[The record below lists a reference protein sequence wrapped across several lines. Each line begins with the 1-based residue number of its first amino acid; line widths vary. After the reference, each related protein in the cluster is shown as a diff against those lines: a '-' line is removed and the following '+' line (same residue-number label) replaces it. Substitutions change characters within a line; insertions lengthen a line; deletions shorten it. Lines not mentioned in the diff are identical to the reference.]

1 MVKVKVFNCN
11 PTPENV
17 VFKRQKSEVM
27 LGLLRQKT
35 TKILTFFGIDDM
47 LGF

>member
-1 MVKVKVFNCN
+1 MVKVKMSNCN
-11 PTPENV
+11 PIPEKV
-17 VFKRQKSEVM
+17 VFKRQKTKLC

-35 TKILTFFGIDDM
+35 TKILTFFDIDGV